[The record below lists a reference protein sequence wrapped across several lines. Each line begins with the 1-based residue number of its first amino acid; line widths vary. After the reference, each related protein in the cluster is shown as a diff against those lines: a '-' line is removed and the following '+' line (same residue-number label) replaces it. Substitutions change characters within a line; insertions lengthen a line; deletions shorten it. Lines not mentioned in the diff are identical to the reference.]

1 MKPDIPK
8 NYVGIP
14 VKLPMEL
21 FEHGRL
27 GDFMRMLHNMIYA
40 KMCTL
45 RYDGKPIASVQV
57 FYLDTD
63 GATIYVK
70 ESDIHEYYTK
80 YPNAHASPIGILD
93 TESGS
98 YLRFTG
104 FNLLI
109 R

>member
-1 MKPDIPK
+1 MKPNIPK
-8 NYVGIP
+8 DLIGIHTI
-14 VKLPMEL
+14 LPAEL
-21 FEHGRL
+21 IERGRL

-45 RYDGKPIASVQV
+45 SYDGKPIASVQV

-80 YPNAHASPIGILD
+80 YPDAHASPIGILD
-93 TESGS
+93 TETGS